1 MMKDMWCIQC
11 SVRFDAANICSSIT
25 LAKTRGDRY
34 DVRNTVLPVS
44 SLVTQTNLQILLS
57 ISW

>member
-44 SLVTQTNLQILLS
+44 SLVTQTNL
-57 ISW
+57 